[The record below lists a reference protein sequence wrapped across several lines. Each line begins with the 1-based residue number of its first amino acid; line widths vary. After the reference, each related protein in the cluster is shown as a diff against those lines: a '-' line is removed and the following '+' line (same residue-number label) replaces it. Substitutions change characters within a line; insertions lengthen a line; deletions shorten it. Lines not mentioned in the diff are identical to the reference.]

1 MKKLVIITLVFLAA
15 ATATHA
21 QKLGHANFE
30 EIVAMLP
37 ERAQAEKE
45 IQDLQAKLEG
55 RLNSMVEAY
64 QTKVTEFET
73 DTTMSEAMQA
83 SVAGE
88 IQDLQRRIQEFQQT
102 AYTEIETKQNE
113 LMAAMFQKVREAAVA
128 VGEANGYTYIFDAG
142 PSSTVLYAG
151 GEDVT
156 SKVKTQLGL

>member
-1 MKKLVIITLVFLAA
+1 MKKLSLIVLVILGTISFAN
-15 ATATHA
+15 A

-30 EIVAMLP
+30 EIVSLMP
-37 ERAQAEKE
+37 ERAAAEKE
-45 IQDLQAKLEG
+45 VQDLQKKLEG

-64 QTKVTEFET
+64 QQKVAEFES
-73 DTTMSEAMQA
+73 DSTMSQAMQA

-113 LMAAMFQKVREAAVA
+113 LMGKMFEKVRTAAVA
-128 VGEANGYTYIFDAG
+128 VGEADGYTYIFDASNG
-142 PSSTVLYAG
+142 TLLYAG

-156 SKVKTQLGL
+156 AKVKVQLGL